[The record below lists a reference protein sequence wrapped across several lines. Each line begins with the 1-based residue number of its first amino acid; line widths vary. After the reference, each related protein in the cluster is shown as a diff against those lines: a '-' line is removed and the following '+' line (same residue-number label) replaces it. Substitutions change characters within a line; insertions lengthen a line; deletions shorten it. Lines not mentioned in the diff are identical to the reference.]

1 MKTKTLLTQI
11 FIAVLF
17 LSTIQVQAQ
26 RRNFDGPRNSN
37 IEYRGQ
43 DCRIPDLSDEQEAQ
57 ITELHNA
64 HYAEVKTLKADLAIL
79 RAEKRKLMIADS
91 PNAKAIDAKIDEM
104 SEIQTQIQKK
114 RVAHHLAVRNLLTP
128 EQKVYYDMRRSSR
141 KGKYDRS
148 NRNKNDRRMRSK
160 SGRGLRDGSC
170 RD

>member
-26 RRNFDGPRNSN
+26 GRNFDGPRNSDT
-37 IEYRGQ
+37 EYRGQ

-57 ITELHNA
+57 ITELRNA
-64 HYAEVKTLKADLAIL
+64 HYAEVKDLRADLAIL
-79 RAEKRKLMIADS
+79 RAEKRKLMIADN

-104 SEIQTQIQKK
+104 SEIQTQMQKK

-128 EQKVYYDMRRSSR
+128 EQKAHFDMQRSSR
-141 KGKYDRS
+141 NGKYGMNNKHKKDRG
-148 NRNKNDRRMRSK
+148 MR
-160 SGRGLRDGSC
+160 GMGGNGMRDGSC